1 MTTTEIITTGY
12 AAFLTAALCGYAIW
26 ACRYVAKFERQ
37 AKFWEAST
45 GDALDAASHW
55 YREFEA
61 LKARAYVRDAK
72 GRIAKAADVLP

>member
-1 MTTTEIITTGY
+1 MTTTEIVTTGLATY
-12 AAFLTAALCGYAIW
+12 MTLAMCGYALW

-37 AKFWEAST
+37 AKFWESST

-55 YREFEA
+55 HREFED
-61 LKARAYVRDAK
+61 LKARAYLRDAK

>member
-1 MTTTEIITTGY
+1 MSTTEIIMAG
-12 AAFLTAALCGYAIW
+12 LSLWLVLCLCGYAIW
-26 ACRYVAKFERQ
+26 ATRYVAKFERQ

-55 YREFEA
+55 YREFED
-61 LKARAYVRDAK
+61 LKSRAYLRDAK